1 MSEVLLTHVKSHTI
15 LGSRSQRGLTQLS
28 LDLIYKSLNG
38 QTLDPSSCESLV
50 PSLSAADPAEG
61 QILSVSNFIDVV
73 HGDSVQDRNNSRAP
87 TPMTVGKHCSHS
99 RSLLYSDVRSACAL
113 GAWST
118 RHRVDVIDT
127 SVLILDTIESKRLLC
142 FSFFTLY

>member
-1 MSEVLLTHVKSHTI
+1 MKSHTI

-61 QILSVSNFIDVV
+61 QILSASNFIDVV
-73 HGDSVQDRNNSRAP
+73 YGDSVQDRNNSRAP

-99 RSLLYSDVRSACAL
+99 REPDLFRRSICCFIQTFDRAL
-113 GAWST
+113 GHQSK
-118 RHRVDVIDT
+118 RHGVDVMDT
-127 SVLILDTIESKRLLC
+127 SVLFLDTIKSLSLLR
-142 FSFFTLY
+142 FSFLAL

>member
-1 MSEVLLTHVKSHTI
+1 MKSHTI

-61 QILSVSNFIDVV
+61 QILSASNFIDVV
-73 HGDSVQDRNNSRAP
+73 YGDSVQDRNNSRAP

-99 RSLLYSDVRSACAL
+99 REPALFRRSICWCS
-113 GAWST
+113 WSPVQET
-118 RHRVDVIDT
+118 WSGCNGH
-127 SVLILDTIESKRLLC
+127 
-142 FSFFTLY
+142 